1 MKVRVKEVNPLK
13 QGLRQKEERIQFTT
27 KGYVKEVNPLKQGL
41 RQKEERIQFTTKGYV
56 KEVNP
61 LKQGLR
67 LCSLTFTHSSPYIC

>member
-1 MKVRVKEVNPLK
+1 MNPLK
-13 QGLRQKEERIQFTT
+13 QGLKQKRTSEIPHICYR
-27 KGYVKEVNPLKQGL
+27 VKEVNPLKQGL

>member
-1 MKVRVKEVNPLK
+1 M
-13 QGLRQKEERIQFTT
+13 
-27 KGYVKEVNPLKQGL
+27 NPLKQGL

-67 LCSLTFTHSSPYIC
+67 LKDSDISSIIIITC

>member
-1 MKVRVKEVNPLK
+1 MKVR
-13 QGLRQKEERIQFTT
+13 
-27 KGYVKEVNPLKQGL
+27 VKEVNPLKQGL